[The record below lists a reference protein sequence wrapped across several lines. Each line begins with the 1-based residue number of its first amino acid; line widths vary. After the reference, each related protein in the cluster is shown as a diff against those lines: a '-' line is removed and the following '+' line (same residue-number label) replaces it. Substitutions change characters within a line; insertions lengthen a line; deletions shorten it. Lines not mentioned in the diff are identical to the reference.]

1 MVRANP
7 SVSTYSQSATISGR
21 IAKFAVLV
29 SISGFVLSGCGPEAG
44 ADGDTWSLGSDA
56 GPRVPDT
63 DVDGERIISE
73 LDDSEVRGV
82 CESLAVHLNP
92 LENFNATC
100 LWLGHFSSAEDW
112 SRAENTEERS
122 ISDARDQCREARKSC
137 EGFVEER
144 IDRQSEAT
152 VPAFLCRRAGTIS
165 DSCDATVGQWK
176 RCVVELDAAQLQYLE
191 RLPAC
196 SEATRDLYANPGDR
210 LECPMPPECQS
221 FHDACPDFAFSRA
234 FRFLGG
240 PPFTSCLGLGAGS

>member
-1 MVRANP
+1 MSRRL
-7 SVSTYSQSATISGR
+7 TSAVIVVATVGLG
-21 IAKFAVLV
+21 LV
-29 SISGFVLSGCGPEAG
+29 ACGPRGEGG
-44 ADGDTWSLGSDA
+44 ADGWSLHSDA

-82 CESLAVHLNP
+82 CESLAVHLNV

-100 LWLGHFSSAEDW
+100 LWLGHFSTVDDW
-112 SRAENTEERS
+112 SRAEETEERS
-122 ISDARDQCREARKSC
+122 ISDARDQCREGRKSC
-137 EGFVEER
+137 EEFVEER
-144 IDRQSEAT
+144 IDRQSDPRF
-152 VPAFLCRRAGTIS
+152 PASVCRKAGISS

-191 RLPAC
+191 GLPAC

-221 FHDACPDFAFSRA
+221 FHDACPDFAFLRA